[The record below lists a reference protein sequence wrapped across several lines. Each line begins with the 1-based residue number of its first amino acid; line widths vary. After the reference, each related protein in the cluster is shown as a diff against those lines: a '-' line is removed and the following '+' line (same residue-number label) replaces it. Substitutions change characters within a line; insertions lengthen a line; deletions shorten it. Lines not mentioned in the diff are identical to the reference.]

1 MLGNAEVYSVESLF
15 YSPFWVVHWLCMEP
29 MGFVQSNFFNLWFQ
43 EFPGFCFGAVV
54 GGFFVCLD
62 DSAQISKSESHTAD
76 DFVVLLAFG
85 VGFVVV
91 LWGKILE

>member
-1 MLGNAEVYSVESLF
+1 MNSF
-15 YSPFWVVHWLCMEP
+15 YGR
-29 MGFVQSNFFNLWFQ
+29 GFF
-43 EFPGFCFGAVV
+43 

-76 DFVVLLAFG
+76 DFIVLLAFG